1 LITIAMYTTICRRR
15 ESPEGL
21 TCLVT
26 MEDISTDLGNYVEY
40 QSYPSMK
47 WQPALFE
54 KEVIENL
61 LDTQFYDYVK
71 RARTTDCQAELRRLL
86 ESGPPQWISDPHGLP
101 LAEETDTHVC
111 QLWYSSD
118 YRLKGARLDGSYD
131 GEERQQLWD
140 ELKQFIVV
148 EGKEE
153 GDDDEKANG
162 DATNSK

>member
-1 LITIAMYTTICRRR
+1 
-15 ESPEGL
+15 
-21 TCLVT
+21 
-26 MEDISTDLGNYVEY
+26 
-40 QSYPSMK
+40 
-47 WQPALFE
+47 
-54 KEVIENL
+54 
-61 LDTQFYDYVK
+61 
-71 RARTTDCQAELRRLL
+71 
-86 ESGPPQWISDPHGLP
+86 
-101 LAEETDTHVC
+101 
-111 QLWYSSD
+111 LWYSSD